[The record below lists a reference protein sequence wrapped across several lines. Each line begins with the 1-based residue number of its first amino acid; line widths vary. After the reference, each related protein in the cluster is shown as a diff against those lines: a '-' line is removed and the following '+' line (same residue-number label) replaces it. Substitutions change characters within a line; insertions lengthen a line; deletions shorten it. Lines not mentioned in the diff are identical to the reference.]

1 MYKVLDVREH
11 KYAIA
16 RSCGT
21 GSSYSSSVSVTN
33 DIQHEFVVICVELET
48 STRKRFVFYDGHRED
63 DKFWGT
69 HYYGHKGDFNL
80 LVVGDLFEVEENDSK
95 KDYTRITLVK

>member
-11 KYAIA
+11 KYAVA

-21 GSSYSSSVSVTN
+21 GSNYSSSVAVTN
-33 DIQHEFVVICVELET
+33 DTHHEFVVICMELATKE
-48 STRKRFVFYDGHRED
+48 RKRFVFYDGHKTE

-69 HYYGHKGDFNL
+69 HYYGYKGDFNL
-80 LVVGDLFEVEENDSK
+80 LVAGDLFEVEKYEQ
-95 KDYTRITLVK
+95 DYDRVILLS

>member
-21 GSSYSSSVSVTN
+21 GSNYSSSVSITN
-33 DIQHEFVVICVELET
+33 DTEHEFVVICVELET
-48 STRKRFVFYDGHRED
+48 NTRKRFIFYDGHKTE

-69 HYYGHKGDFNL
+69 HYYGYKGDFNL
-80 LVVGDLFEVEENDSK
+80 LVVGDLFEVEKYE
-95 KDYTRITLVK
+95 KDYDRVILLS